1 MMTIRTAPSVPQ
13 LLAISAVNLPAA
25 RRRLLEWILANEAHR
40 RATASSVSPPPK
52 P

>member
-1 MMTIRTAPSVPQ
+1 MKTIRTAPSVPQ
-13 LLAISAVNLPAA
+13 VLAISAANLPAA

-40 RATASSVSPPPK
+40 RIAAVGGNPPPK